1 VTALLLLLS
10 ALALSPARAQDISD
24 DYLAAQRKIFA
35 SRAQFEAERAMH
47 RLETGGSPASAEEC
61 WAFREKIFKDAH
73 QVPRGDLERV
83 DAEFA
88 AFAADIIQ
96 ANRLE
101 IPGLC
106 PAFVVPG
113 DDFAA
118 HSWIQIDS
126 NKPVDGAALAKLR
139 RTAPRALYVL
149 SGVIKDASDDGIL
162 AAVVAHE
169 LAHLFLQHSVE
180 VSALQ
185 WRIQREAR
193 VSPATMAMWDASP
206 IPIGGYAP
214 WWREESLRDEE
225 EADLVGAGFLAQ
237 AGYRSQD
244 MARLLDYLAANSSL
258 TDYWKRR
265 RAALHASMGEGT
277 AVGAPSMA
285 RVGAVRALLGKIR
298 VGAPD

>member
-1 VTALLLLLS
+1 MTAILLFLS
-10 ALALSPARAQDISD
+10 ALALSPVRAQDMAE
-24 DYLAAQRKIFA
+24 DYLKAQRQIIA

-47 RLETGGSPASAEEC
+47 RLESGGAPASASDC
-61 WAFREKIFKDAH
+61 AVFRGKIFEGKPPAGGLR
-73 QVPRGDLERV
+73 QV
-83 DAEFA
+83 DAGLA
-88 AFAADIIQ
+88 AFAAAIIR

-118 HSWIQIDS
+118 HSWIEIDS
-126 NKPVDGAALAKLR
+126 SKPLDGAALAKLR
-139 RTAPRALYVL
+139 RTAPRALYIL
-149 SGVIKDASDDGIL
+149 SGVIEDASDDGIL

-169 LAHLFLQHSVE
+169 LAHLSLQHSVE
-180 VSALQ
+180 VTALQ

-214 WWREESLRDEE
+214 WWRAESLRDEE
-225 EADLVGAGFLAQ
+225 EADLVGAGYLSQ

-244 MARLLDYLAANSSL
+244 MNRLLDYLAASSSL

-265 RAALHASMGEGT
+265 RAALRASIGESSP
-277 AVGAPSMA
+277 AGAPA
-285 RVGAVRALLGKIR
+285 TERADALRSYLR
-298 VGAPD
+298 AAASNANH